1 MAFGRAPRTTHT
13 TTTTTHGTHH
23 ADRRGVFHPILTL
36 SNILIWLSSV
46 IVLGISAY
54 EIHQIKKYAGSNAWP
69 GNRLV
74 YILVIA
80 VLTVAFFLLSF
91 MLHPR
96 PSYSLLFNLIFSY
109 LWLVSVVFAAE
120 SYSNRYVPS
129 IWHALEAFT
138 FIAL

>member
-1 MAFGRAPRTTHT
+1 MAFGRGPRTTHT
-13 TTTTTHGTHH
+13 TTTTTGTHH

-36 SNILIWLSSV
+36 SNLLIWISSV

-54 EIHQIKKYAGSNAWP
+54 EVHLIKKANSNAWP
-69 GNRLV
+69 GDWLV

-91 MLHPR
+91 LLHPR
-96 PSYSLLFNLIFSY
+96 PSRTLLFNLIFSY

-120 SYSNRYVPS
+120 SWSHRFYRSRY
-129 IWHALEAFT
+129 HALEAFT